1 MNAVAIPLL
10 SPNRISLF
18 PGTLHIIAVVGRGEK
33 KNNFMLKHQYFLMPN
48 VNKEIPSSDKN
59 Q

>member
-18 PGTLHIIAVVGRGEK
+18 PGTLHIIAVVGRGK
-33 KNNFMLKHQYFLMPN
+33 KNNFMLKHQYFLMPS

-59 Q
+59 K